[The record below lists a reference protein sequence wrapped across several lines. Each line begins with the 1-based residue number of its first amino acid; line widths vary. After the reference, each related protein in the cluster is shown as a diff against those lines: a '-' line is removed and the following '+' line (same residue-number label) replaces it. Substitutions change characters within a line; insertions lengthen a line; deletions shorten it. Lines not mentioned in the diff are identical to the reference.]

1 MKKFELLNCI
11 VSVKGEMIRRTDKS
25 IVGFCFRSFADRFT
39 HLFAENTASGY
50 NCSQQNCPQEVLFG

>member
-25 IVGFCFRSFADRFT
+25 IVGFCFRSFADRFYT
-39 HLFAENTASGY
+39 IIR
-50 NCSQQNCPQEVLFG
+50 